1 MNTPIRRVAL
11 TVMLM
16 IVALLVNLTYIQVIW
31 SDELRAHPSNS
42 RTLTEELARQRGD
55 IIVGN
60 EAVATVEET
69 GDNVYPYQ
77 RVYPDGPIY
86 APITGY
92 YSPAGRTGLER
103 AEDQVLNGS
112 DDRLFVRRLSD
123 LITGRDARGGMV
135 ELTIDRRMQ
144 ETAYQMMTDQGLT
157 GSVVAIE
164 PDTGRILTMVSTPTF
179 DPNQLATL
187 DSEARA
193 EASAALE
200 ADEGRPL
207 HNRAISETQ
216 PPGSTFKLLVAAAA
230 LENGYTADSA
240 VRAESS
246 IQLPGTNT
254 MLPNFNNNVC
264 GDGQNATLLQAVEE
278 SCNVP
283 FGVIA
288 DELGPEV
295 LQEKAEA
302 LGFSDPDLE
311 IPMSVASSELGPMAD
326 RPATFQTG
334 IGQRDVRVTPLQNA
348 MMVATIANEG
358 TRMQPHVVSQILTP
372 ELDELDRTRPDEV
385 EDAMSPQVAR
395 SLTEMMIAAEAYTDG
410 EGSIPGVTIASKTGT
425 AQWGVDP
432 NETNPHAWY
441 VAFAPA
447 EDPQIAVAVLVE
459 AGGNVGQGA
468 TGGRVAAPIGRA
480 VIGAGLGGG

>member
-11 TVMLM
+11 TVMLL
-16 IVALLVNLTYIQVIW
+16 IVALMVNLTYIQVIW
-31 SDELRAHPSNS
+31 SDELRAHPRNS
-42 RTLTEELARQRGD
+42 RTLNEELARQRGD

-69 GDNVYPYQ
+69 GDNLYPYE
-77 RVYPDGPIY
+77 RVYPDGPVY

-92 YSPAGRTGLER
+92 YSPIGRTGLER
-103 AEDQVLNGS
+103 AEDPVLNGS

-144 ETAYQMMTDQGLT
+144 ETAYQMMTDRGLT
-157 GSVVAIE
+157 GAVVALE
-164 PDTGRILTMVSTPTF
+164 PSTGRILSLVSTPTF
-179 DPNQLATL
+179 DPNELSTL

-193 EASAALE
+193 AATEELE
-200 ADEGRPL
+200 ADENRPL

-230 LENGYTADSA
+230 LDNGYSNDSEVNA
-240 VRAESS
+240 APSV
-246 IQLPGTNT
+246 QLPGSSVS
-254 MLPNFNNNVC
+254 LPNYNNNPC
-264 GDGQNATLLQAVEE
+264 GNGQRATLLQAMEE

-283 FGVIA
+283 FGEIA
-288 DELGPEV
+288 GELGPEV
-295 LQEKAEA
+295 LQEQAEA

-311 IPMSVASSELGPMAD
+311 IPLSVASSELGEMAD
-326 RPATFQTG
+326 SAAVYQSG

-358 TRMQPHVVSQILTP
+358 SRMEPHVVSRILTP
-372 ELDELDRTRPDEV
+372 ELDLLDEINPDEA
-385 EDAMSPQVAR
+385 EQAFSPQVAQD
-395 SLTEMMIAAEAYTDG
+395 LTEMMIASEQHTGG
-410 EGSIPGVTIASKTGT
+410 EGQIPGVTIASKTGT

-432 NETNPHAWY
+432 SETNPHAWY

-447 EDPQIAVAVLVE
+447 EDPQVAVAVLVE
-459 AGGNVGQGA
+459 AGGDIGAGA

-480 VIGAGLGGG
+480 VLGAGLGGG